1 MGEDRLFVAAL
12 QGVPEVGA
20 KTIRSLVQYFGT
32 AKNAWEASHDALRK
46 TGFMKE
52 STVQSLSEFRRNF
65 SLDHMLA
72 RLERHHIRFVT
83 IFEKEYPP
91 LLREIHNPPAILF
104 MQGRGN
110 FSSKSIGIVGAR
122 KATTYGRRVA
132 QEFGHYLSV
141 HGITIVSGGA
151 TGIDSYAHEGALQ
164 GLAPTVA
171 VMGCGL
177 DIVYPRENRTLFEKI
192 RERGLLVS
200 EYVPGTKPL
209 ASNFPAR
216 NRIISGLVNGVI
228 VVEARSSSGSL
239 ITADMALAEGRDVYA
254 VPGNIYSPFSA
265 GVHWLIQQ
273 GAMCLLH
280 PETILGEY
288 GWLSENDSSQSGEAV
303 VIFTDEE
310 KKILGQ
316 LDFVTPTTMDQLM
329 VSTDLSLQELHQH
342 LWRLTTA
349 QMISSS
355 PGGYVLL
362 RAM

>member
-1 MGEDRLFVAAL
+1 MGEDRLFIAAL
-12 QGVPEVGA
+12 QGVPDVGA
-20 KTIRSLVQYFGT
+20 KTIRSLVQYFGS
-32 AKNAWEASHDALRK
+32 AKGAWEASHEALRK

-52 STVQSLSEFRRNF
+52 SMVQSLSDFRRNF
-65 SLDHMLA
+65 SLDRMLA
-72 RLERHHIRFVT
+72 RLERHEIRFVT
-83 IFEKEYPP
+83 IFEEEYPP

-104 MQGRGN
+104 MQGKGN

-132 QEFGHYLSV
+132 QEFAHYLSV
-141 HGITIVSGGA
+141 RGISVVSGGA
-151 TGIDSYAHEGALQ
+151 TGIDSYAHEGALL

-177 DIVYPRENRTLFEKI
+177 DITYPRENNRLFEKI
-192 RERGLLVS
+192 RDRGLLIS

-216 NRIISGLVNGVI
+216 NRIISGLVSGVI

-239 ITADMALAEGRDVYA
+239 ITADMALSEGRDVYA

-273 GAMCLLH
+273 GAMCLLT

-288 GWLSENDSSQSGEAV
+288 GWLSQNDSSQREEAV
-303 VIFTDEE
+303 VIFTDGE

-316 LDFVTPTTMDQLM
+316 LDFVMPTTMDQLM
-329 VSTDLSLQELHQH
+329 AVTGLSLQELHQH

-349 QMISSS
+349 QLVGSSQ
-355 PGGYVLL
+355 GGYILL